1 MSVADVVRD
10 FHHRA
15 NRSFDMY
22 VERTMAHP
30 RVQVVLKN
38 PHVQK
43 GWDLFVRYKV
53 FDVFCRFLITSYFL
67 NMAYYNLDVYFNYN
81 PHNTES
87 LSIFT
92 LSRVPFALAY
102 LFNFRGDFAGAV
114 LCTFAGLDSFLI
126 FQNQILRHSFVITEL
141 IVKKLAIF
149 GSCLL
154 LVVEFFKAKLHFSET
169 PDPDAGLKKTAKQ
182 SAVILVARLL
192 ISSIFLFIGIV
203 EINRQ
208 LQTAGHW
215 YSSSSSH
222 HARPAGDGHDQ
233 IFYKIV
239 QFLLCIPI
247 IVGYQSK
254 LFALLLSFSSILEA
268 FTQWNW
274 IGVEIQNW
282 KFYPI
287 HARDHFFTN
296 LGVAGGLLLLF
307 GIGAGAYSV
316 DSWLKKRE

>member
-1 MSVADVVRD
+1 MSVADVVREL
-10 FHHRA
+10 HHKA
-15 NRSFDMY
+15 NRSFDLY
-22 VERTMAHP
+22 VERMVAHP
-30 RVQVVLKN
+30 QVQVVLKN
-38 PHVQK
+38 PVVQK
-43 GWDLFVRYKV
+43 GWDFCVRHRV
-53 FDVFCRFLITSYFL
+53 FDAFCRFLIASYFL

-81 PHNTES
+81 PHGNES

-92 LSRVPFALAY
+92 LCRVPFALAY
-102 LFNFRGDFAGAV
+102 LFNYRADFAGAV
-114 LCTFAGLDSFLI
+114 LCTFAGMDSFLI
-126 FQNQILRHSFVITEL
+126 FQNQIVRHSFVITEL

-154 LVVEFFKAKLHFSET
+154 LVVEFFKAKLHFAET

-182 SAVILVARLL
+182 SVVILMARLL
-192 ISSIFLFIGIV
+192 ISSLFLFIGVV
-203 EINRQ
+203 EISRQ
-208 LQTAGHW
+208 IQTAGHW

-222 HARPAGDGHDQ
+222 TNRPEGDGHDQ
-233 IFYKIV
+233 LFYKII
-239 QFLLCIPI
+239 QFLFCIPI

-254 LFALLLSFSSILEA
+254 VFALLLSVSLIFEA
-268 FTQWNW
+268 ITQWNW

-282 KFYPI
+282 KYYPI

-296 LGVAGGLLLLF
+296 LGVAGGLLILF